1 LAGQAFNPE
10 NGTVNQYSSDVMIP
24 AFLAA
29 YCGGSTNSPLGIF
42 PAVTRMLP
50 NWTVSYGGLA
60 KLPWFKD
67 KFKTLTIDH
76 GYKSI
81 FSIGSY
87 NSYSSYMEYMGGLGF
102 VIDATNNSIL
112 PSSMYNVN
120 TVSINEAF
128 SPLLGI
134 STTLQNDLTLSLRY
148 NRTRVLTLSMTS
160 LKLTEA
166 MSKDIVLGLGYKI
179 NDLKIFRSPN
189 QKASASKARKKK
201 GNVKGIKDK
210 EDENN
215 KQEANNAPT
224 PSGMNNDLN
233 LRIDFSLRD
242 QSAINRDILTG
253 TSQATSGNKAI
264 KLSITAEYTL
274 SKLLTMS
281 AYFDHQT
288 TKPLL
293 TSSSYPTTTQDFGF
307 SMRFSLVR

>member
-1 LAGQAFNPE
+1 
-10 NGTVNQYSSDVMIP
+10 
-24 AFLAA
+24 
-29 YCGGSTNSPLGIF
+29 
-42 PAVTRMLP
+42 
-50 NWTVSYGGLA
+50 
-60 KLPWFKD
+60 
-67 KFKTLTIDH
+67 
-76 GYKSI
+76 
-81 FSIGSY
+81 
-87 NSYSSYMEYMGGLGF
+87 
-102 VIDATNNSIL
+102 
-112 PSSMYNVN
+112 
-120 TVSINEAF
+120 
-128 SPLLGI
+128 
-134 STTLQNDLTLSLRY
+134 
-148 NRTRVLTLSMTS
+148 
-160 LKLTEA
+160 

-189 QKASASKARKKK
+189 QKASASKVRKKK